1 MYCQV
6 TRFEWLTDFQEKK
19 QEISEGRAVQ
29 CARYFAQ
36 NQLKMWSLRNQHQTK
51 TVVVKLARNMR
62 YKAMP
67 KGKKVKCN

>member
-36 NQLKMWSLRNQHQTK
+36 NVELEKSTSNKNCRREVSL
-51 TVVVKLARNMR
+51 
-62 YKAMP
+62 
-67 KGKKVKCN
+67 